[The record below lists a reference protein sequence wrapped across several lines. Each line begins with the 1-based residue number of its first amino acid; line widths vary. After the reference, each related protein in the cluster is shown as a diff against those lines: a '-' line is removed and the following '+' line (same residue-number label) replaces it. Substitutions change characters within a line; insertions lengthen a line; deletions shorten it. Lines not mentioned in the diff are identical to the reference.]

1 MNVYDELFKRCSP
14 LVEAYRDDLLVLD
27 KATIAENP
35 GVKFLHFSRQC
46 GTWLHL
52 MHPADSSVFPAKGRR
67 VPFLFGTAERE
78 QILDGER
85 LCVESSCK
93 SGSTLLILYYD
104 GKSLKQVSQQQARK
118 LWFEYTSDVLR
129 QWEKEGK
136 SNGVCVPAS
145 T

>member
-1 MNVYDELFKRCSP
+1 
-14 LVEAYRDDLLVLD
+14 LLVLD

-85 LCVESSCK
+85 LCVQSSCR

-104 GKSLKQVSQQQARK
+104 GKKLRSIDGQRAKQ
-118 LWFEYTSDVLR
+118 LWAAYHADVMR
-129 QWEKEGK
+129 QWSKEGI
-136 SNGVCVPAS
+136 SETAGYRLEY
-145 T
+145 